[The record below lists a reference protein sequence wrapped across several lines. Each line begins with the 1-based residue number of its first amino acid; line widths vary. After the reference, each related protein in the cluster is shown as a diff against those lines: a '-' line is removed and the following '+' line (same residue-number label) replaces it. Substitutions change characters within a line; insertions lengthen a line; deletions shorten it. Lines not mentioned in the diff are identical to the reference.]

1 MARIIRLH
9 EENHWE
15 LQSLLPWY
23 VNGTLIPAEHAK
35 VEAHL
40 AGCAEC
46 QAELKFERL
55 LHGQVAGLPLGAE
68 DGWKQMQAR
77 LAAEP
82 PREAKTRRPPML
94 AWTGWAAA
102 AVLLVGVVVMAAPYA
117 QSGRY
122 HALGAQPQPLQ
133 GNVVVI
139 FRPDTPEKAMRE
151 VFNANGAR
159 LVDGPTGADAYVLAV
174 PATRRPAVLERLRT
188 RADVVLAEPVDPG
201 SAP

>member
-1 MARIIRLH
+1 MGRIIKLH
-9 EENHWE
+9 DEGHWA

-23 VNGTLIPAEHAK
+23 VNGTLSAAERAK

-40 AGCAEC
+40 ASCADC
-46 QAELKFERL
+46 QEELKFERL
-55 LHGQVAGLPLGAE
+55 LHGQVAALPLGAE

-82 PREAKTRRPPML
+82 PRPARVRRAPML

-102 AVLLVGVVVMAAPYA
+102 AALLVGVVVLAAPYA

-122 HALGAQPQPLQ
+122 HALGAQPQPVP
-133 GNVVVI
+133 GNLVVI
-139 FRPDTPEKAMRE
+139 FRPDTTEKAMRAA
-151 VFNANGAR
+151 FNADGAR
-159 LVDGPTGADAYVLAV
+159 LVDGPTGADAYVLSV
-174 PATRRPAVLERLRT
+174 PAARRAAALARLRA
-188 RADVVLAEPVDPG
+188 RPEVVLAEPVDPG

>member
-9 EENHWE
+9 EESHWE

-23 VNGTLIPAEHAK
+23 VNGTLSPAEQTK

-40 AGCAEC
+40 AACPDC
-46 QAELKFERL
+46 QEELKFERL
-55 LHGQVAGLPLGAE
+55 LHGQVAGLPLSAE
-68 DGWKQMQAR
+68 EGWKRMQAK
-77 LAAEP
+77 LTSEP
-82 PREAKTRRPPML
+82 PRMAKASRPAMP

-102 AVLLVGVVVMAAPYA
+102 AALLIGVLVMAVPYA

-122 HALGAQPQPLQ
+122 HALGAQPQAAP
-133 GNVVVI
+133 GNLVVI
-139 FRPDTPEKAMRE
+139 FRPETSERAMRAA
-151 VFNANGAR
+151 FNASGAR

-174 PATRRPAVLERLRT
+174 PAARRSAALDLLRART
-188 RADVVLAEPVDPG
+188 DVVLAEPVDPG

>member
-9 EENHWE
+9 EESHWA

-23 VNGTLIPAEHAK
+23 VNGTLSPAEQVK

-40 AGCAEC
+40 TGCADC
-46 QAELKFERL
+46 QEELKFERL

-68 DGWKQMQAR
+68 DGWKQMQTR

-82 PREAKTRRPPML
+82 PRKARTPRPPML

-102 AVLLVGVVVMAAPYA
+102 AALLVGVVAMAVPYA

-122 HALGAQPQPLQ
+122 HALGAQPRATP
-133 GNVVVI
+133 GNLVVI
-139 FRPDTPEKAMRE
+139 FRPETPEKAMRAA
-151 VFNANGAR
+151 FNASSAR

-174 PATRRPAVLERLRT
+174 PAARRTAALEQLRA
-188 RADVVLAEPVDPG
+188 RPDVVLAEPVDPG

>member
-9 EENHWE
+9 EESHWE

-23 VNGTLIPAEHAK
+23 VNGTLSPAEQAN
-35 VEAHL
+35 VETHL

-46 QAELKFERL
+46 QAELNFERL
-55 LHGQVAGLPLGAE
+55 LHGQIAGLPLGAE
-68 DGWKQMQAR
+68 DGWKRMQAR
-77 LAAEP
+77 LASEP
-82 PREAKTRRPPML
+82 PRKAKAPRPAMP

-102 AVLLVGVVVMAAPYA
+102 AAMLIGVVAMAVPYA
-117 QSGRY
+117 QPGRY
-122 HALGAQPQPLQ
+122 HALGAQPQPVV
-133 GNVVVI
+133 GNLVVI
-139 FRPDTPEKAMRE
+139 FRPDTPERAMRAA
-151 VFNANGAR
+151 FNASGAR

-174 PATRRPAVLERLRT
+174 PAAHRTAALEQLRA